1 MNDNLKD
8 ILSHLSTE
16 VDQETLLQYLQGKLS
31 PEKQH
36 DLEMQLLENEFAADA
51 VEGLQQ
57 VHNKKDIDFIVEHL
71 NRDLKNKTARKKAY
85 RKKRKV
91 DVDPW
96 LVTFII
102 FILILVVVSYYIIHK
117 QLHP

>member
-1 MNDNLKD
+1 MKEHLKD

-16 VDQETLLQYLQGKLS
+16 VDQETLLQYLQGNLS
-31 PEKQH
+31 AEKQH
-36 DLEMQLLENEFAADA
+36 EFELQLLDNEFAADA

-57 VHNKKDIDFIVEHL
+57 VQNKQSIDLIVDQL
-71 NRDLKNKTARKKAY
+71 NRDLKKKTARTKAY

-96 LVTFII
+96 LVTFLI
-102 FILILVVVSYYIIHK
+102 FILLLVAVSYYIIHR
-117 QLHP
+117 QLNS